1 MLARWLATHPR
12 FLILDE
18 PTRGIDVGAKVE
30 IEKLMHSLRDEG
42 MAILFISSELEEV
55 VRDSQRVIVLRDRAK
70 AGELSATR
78 SVRKLSCTPSRDTN
92 VARDHLQT
100 RSALVEQPDLAGGR
114 TGAAAALQLAFT
126 EGFFRVEVRDG
137 RLYGVLID
145 ILNHG
150 SKVMLLALGM
160 ALVIATGG
168 VDLSVGAVMAIAGA
182 VAAQLINIEEIPFPV
197 VIAAALGVALLAGAW
212 NGLLVGAFNV
222 QPIVATLI
230 LMVAGRGVA
239 QLITGGQIITFT
251 DHRLTYVGNGSLFG
265 LPFPVLLSLGMLAV
279 TILLTRKTAIGLFIE
294 SVGDNQRASIYAGVN
309 GATVKFFVYVFSGF
323 CAGLAGLVAASNI
336 RCADANHAG
345 LFLELDAILA
355 VVVGGTALTG
365 GRFYLAGAIVG
376 ALFIQTLTTTM
387 YMRNVSA
394 DVAPVPKALAIL
406 AVCLLQSAPFRR
418 KAAACSQKGRMKLP
432 VSSKYISLLA
442 TALVLIALY
451 TVGCVS
457 FPNFGS
463 LRVGVNLVGDNAF
476 LGVAAVG
483 ATFVILSGGIDLSVG
498 AVVAFTS
505 ILIASLVGSGMHPLV
520 AISVALLIGAMFGTG
535 MGCLI
540 RWFELPPFLVTL
552 AGMFLARGMGFV
564 VHPQSLRHRTSLFP
578 QAYH

>member
-1 MLARWLATHPR
+1 MAGDHFQTGQVRWW
-12 FLILDE
+12 I
-18 PTRGIDVGAKVE
+18 
-30 IEKLMHSLRDEG
+30 SLVWPVAG
-42 MAILFISSELEEV
+42 LSLLLLF
-55 VRDSQRVIVLRDRAK
+55 
-70 AGELSATR
+70 
-78 SVRKLSCTPSRDTN
+78 N
-92 VARDHLQT
+92 
-100 RSALVEQPDLAGGR
+100 LV
-114 TGAAAALQLAFT
+114 FT

-182 VAAQLINIEEIPFPV
+182 VAAQLINIEGVPFPV
-197 VIAAALGVALLAGAW
+197 VIGVALLAGAW
-212 NGLLVGAFNV
+212 NGLLVGGFNV

-251 DHRLTYVGNGSLFG
+251 DHRLTYVGNGSFLG
-265 LPFPVLLSLGMLAV
+265 LPFPVLLSVGMLGI
-279 TILLTRKTAIGLFIE
+279 TIVLTRKTAIGLFIE

-309 GATVKFFVYVFSGF
+309 GATVKFLVYVFSGF

-376 ALFIQTLTTTM
+376 ALFIQALTTTM

-406 AVCLLQSAPFRR
+406 AVCLLQSPTLRR
-418 KAAACSQKGRMKLP
+418 
-432 VSSKYISLLA
+432 
-442 TALVLIALY
+442 
-451 TVGCVS
+451 
-457 FPNFGS
+457 
-463 LRVGVNLVGDNAF
+463 RV
-476 LGVAAVG
+476 
-483 ATFVILSGGIDLSVG
+483 
-498 AVVAFTS
+498 
-505 ILIASLVGSGMHPLV
+505 ASLFRKK
-520 AISVALLIGAMFGTG
+520 A
-535 MGCLI
+535 
-540 RWFELPPFLVTL
+540 
-552 AGMFLARGMGFV
+552 
-564 VHPQSLRHRTSLFP
+564 
-578 QAYH
+578 